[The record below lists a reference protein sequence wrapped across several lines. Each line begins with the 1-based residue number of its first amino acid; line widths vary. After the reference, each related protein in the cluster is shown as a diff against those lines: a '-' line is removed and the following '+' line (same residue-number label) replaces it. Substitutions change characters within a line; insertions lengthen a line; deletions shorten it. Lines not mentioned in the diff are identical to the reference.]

1 MHYRRELF
9 ALIWLIIEC
18 NFVVC
23 NGQASLEVASSK
35 QVTDD
40 DQDDQDFFSDT
51 KANLARARIYR
62 SDDGGSPLRANTR
75 KRRDAN
81 DAKMHAHCGSTDHV
95 TEGVVIISAN
105 FNAMSAEQISTVKQK
120 MADYSGLTAG
130 NITVLKG
137 RGTFYTTGLSD
148 PVFIGT
154 GPGDY
159 TGPPAETT
167 LLKHH
172 VACYQ
177 ISANDPKLLKLKE
190 DAKNGS
196 LSRKLGYPVVS
207 WYVIYGQV
215 VVPTTAT
222 VLTRYISYSI
232 LY

>member
-9 ALIWLIIEC
+9 ALICLIIGC
-18 NFVVC
+18 NLVFC
-23 NGQASLEVASSK
+23 NGQSSLEAASSE
-35 QVTDD
+35 QVIDD
-40 DQDDQDFFSDT
+40 DQDGQDFFSNT
-51 KANLARARIYR
+51 KVNLARVRNYH
-62 SDDGGSPLRANTR
+62 SKDGGSPLRANTR

-95 TEGVVIISAN
+95 TEGVVIISAD
-105 FNAMSAEQISTVKQK
+105 FSAMSAEQINIVTQK
-120 MADYSGLTAG
+120 MADYSGINAG

-159 TGPPAETT
+159 TGPSAETS
-167 LLKHH
+167 LLKYH

-177 ISANDPKLLKLKE
+177 ISSNDPKLLKLRD
-190 DAKNGS
+190 DAKDGS
-196 LSRKLGYPVVS
+196 LSRKIGYPVVS

-222 VLTRYISYSI
+222 MLTR
-232 LY
+232 